1 MSAAPSIEIDMV
13 GAVFQR
19 RATEAEGLCL
29 QLAAQCRSL
38 QGDLKS
44 AEARLAEALQTIEAL
59 KLSNQPQKDEN
70 NGG

>member
-1 MSAAPSIEIDMV
+1 MSAAPSIDIDMV

-38 QGDLKS
+38 QGDLK
-44 AEARLAEALQTIEAL
+44 ATEARLAEALQTIEAL
-59 KLSNQPQKDEN
+59 KLNQPQKDEN

>member
-44 AEARLAEALQTIEAL
+44 ADCAFSRRQQSL
-59 KLSNQPQKDEN
+59 
-70 NGG
+70 